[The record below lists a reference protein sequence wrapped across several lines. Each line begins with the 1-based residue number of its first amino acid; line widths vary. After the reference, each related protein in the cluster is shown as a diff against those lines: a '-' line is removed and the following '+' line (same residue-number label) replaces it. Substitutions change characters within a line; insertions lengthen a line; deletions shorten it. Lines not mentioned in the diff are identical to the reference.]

1 MKKEKVQNRE
11 RKSGMKRKV
20 LSAVIALVLA
30 FLLLFPFRMI
40 SYDDGGSKE
49 WSAALWQVKSKHKIV
64 SADGGFEVGKCVTLL
79 FGLITVYD
87 DYDEGRIS
95 VD

>member
-1 MKKEKVQNRE
+1 MKEYEIHV
-11 RKSGMKRKV
+11 
-20 LSAVIALVLA
+20 SA
-30 FLLLFPFRMI
+30 
-40 SYDDGGSKE
+40 SYKTDGGSKE